1 MKLQLPPR
9 GDKRPSCISTRR
21 LTIIGAN
28 GSGKSRFATSMAA
41 LAGNRAFCMSALT
54 AIYSDREDPSPGSV
68 DSLYHEAVA
77 RSPLIRED
85 VRGGFERLTA
95 LLVNETA
102 LELLAERL
110 AGTNTDNRPTR
121 LQTLFENWNAIF
133 PGNTML
139 LACGRLLIEG
149 AEGAYPATR
158 LSAGEKAVLYSL
170 GAALVAPQ
178 GAVLFVDAPEIFL
191 HQSIVGPLWN
201 RVERLRPDCTFVY
214 TTHDL
219 GFAAS
224 RASGDILWVKSCDP
238 AAGTWDYE
246 MLPDAAGIPED
257 VYMAIL
263 GDRKPV
269 LFIEGD
275 ARHSYD
281 ARLYPLVFPEYTVK
295 PLGSCDRVIEATRS
309 FNALRDFHAL
319 DACGIVD
326 RDRRADNEVE
336 YLRGRRILVPEVAE
350 IENMFMLETVV
361 RTVASVNGLDPQAAF
376 CRVRKNLMKL
386 FRSNVERQAL
396 EHTRHRIKHEVTRR
410 VDGRFDGVDALEQ
423 HLSELTLDVNPR
435 GVYDAIL
442 RQFRG
447 YVNGGDYASV
457 LKVFNH
463 KSMLAETHVAEIT
476 GFGENDKRHYIEM
489 VLEILRQ
496 GETPESR
503 TIRDAIRAIFKLE
516 PLKPA
521 STPPKH
527 SASNK

>member
-9 GDKRPSCISTRR
+9 GDGRRMSVTSRR

-28 GSGKSRFATSMAA
+28 GAGKSRFAASMAA
-41 LAGNRAFCMSALT
+41 LAGDRAFSMSVLA

-77 RSPLIRED
+77 RSPLIREGI
-85 VRGGFERLTA
+85 RGGFERLTA

-110 AGTNTDNRPTR
+110 AGDRIDGRPTR
-121 LQTLFENWNAIF
+121 LQRLFDNWQAIF

-139 LACGRLLIEG
+139 LVCGRLLIDG
-149 AEGAYPATR
+149 ADGNSYPANR

-178 GAVLFVDAPEIFL
+178 GAVIFVDAPEMFL
-191 HQSIVGPLWN
+191 HQSVIGPLWD

-238 AAGTWDYE
+238 GAGTWEYE
-246 MLPDAAGIPED
+246 LLPEAAGIPED

-263 GDRKPV
+263 GERKPV

-281 ARLYPLVFPEYTVK
+281 SRLYPLVFPEFTVK

-309 FNALRDFHAL
+309 FNSLRGFHDL
-319 DACGIVD
+319 DARGIVD

-336 YLRGRRILVPEVAE
+336 YLRGRRILVPDVAE
-350 IENMFMLETVV
+350 IENMFMLEAVV
-361 RTVASVNGLDPQAAF
+361 RTVAAANGRDPQAAF
-376 CRVRKNLMKL
+376 GRVRKNLLSL
-386 FRSNVERQAL
+386 FRGNIERQAL

-410 VDGRFDGVDALEQ
+410 VDGRFDGIEALER
-423 HLSELTLDVNPR
+423 HISELMLTVNPR
-435 GVYDAIL
+435 GVYEGIL
-442 RQFRG
+442 GQFRG
-447 YVNGGDYASV
+447 YLDGGDYASV

-463 KSMLAETHVAEIT
+463 KSMLAETHVSEIT
-476 GFGENDKRHYIEM
+476 GAGGDDKRRYIET
-489 VLEILRQ
+489 VLEMLRQ
-496 GETPESR
+496 TDTAEAY
-503 TIRDAIRAIFKLE
+503 AIRSSIRGAFRLE
-516 PLKPA
+516 PERQTSRKG
-521 STPPKH
+521 
-527 SASNK
+527 